1 MSLAGSGAL
10 AIWHDIAL
18 EGREEFYAWHGREHM
33 PERVAIPGIRRG
45 RRYVATD
52 AELEFFNLYEAAAKS
67 VLTGPDYRARVENPT
82 PWTLSAVRHF
92 RNVARSICHVEAS
105 FGPGKG
111 GLVAT
116 LRYDV
121 PDDRVALHRGEM
133 ARLLGALAAEPGICG
148 GHLLHADVE
157 ASSVANAEQ
166 RARAEANRVPRWIAV
181 VEGWGDET
189 PFRAACREALSNA
202 NLLDV
207 GAAGPAEV
215 GFYRFQCACEAAG

>member
-18 EGREEFYAWHGREHM
+18 EGREEFYAWHGQEHM
-33 PERVAIPGIRRG
+33 PERVAIPGFRRG

-52 AELEFFNLYEAAAKS
+52 AGLEFFNLYEAATKA
-67 VLTGPDYRARVENPT
+67 VLTGPDYRSRVENPT

-105 FGPGKG
+105 FGPGNG

-121 PDDRVALHRGEM
+121 PGDQIALHRAEM
-133 ARLLGALAAEPGICG
+133 ANLLGVIAARPGLCG
-148 GHLLHADVE
+148 AHLLYADVE

-166 RARAEANRVPRWIAV
+166 RARADANRVPRWIAV
-181 VEGWGDET
+181 VEGWGDEA
-189 PFRAACREALSNA
+189 PFRAACREALSDA
-202 NLLDV
+202 NLARV
-207 GAAGPAEV
+207 GTGGPAEM
-215 GFYRFQCACEAAG
+215 GYYRFQCAREAAG